1 MFEKLG
7 LSTDTATE
15 SSQLATATES
25 SQRLAVPTTNVA
37 SACGSFSLMGGV
49 VNIEVRIGI

>member
-1 MFEKLG
+1 MLEKLG

-15 SSQLATATES
+15 SSQLATATEI

-49 VNIEVRIGI
+49 VNIGVRIGI